1 MNLSLNLLLHFLLV
15 KRFCV
20 SVLLQKTSKFS
31 FLVLDLLLSFLLLN
45 LFGLKFFNQFDM
57 FLCFSSL
64 KLFLFSNFLL
74 DFFYLL
80 FLDLLFFSTL
90 YLLSLFLFRFDEL
103 LYFFCSFIIF
113 GISLLF

>member
-1 MNLSLNLLLHFLLV
+1 MNLSLNLFLYFLLV
-15 KRFCV
+15 KWFSV
-20 SVLLQKTSKFS
+20 SVLLQKMSKFS
-31 FLVLDLLLSFLLLN
+31 FLVLDLLLSLLLLI
-45 LFGLKFFNQFDM
+45 LFGLKLFDQFDM

-80 FLDLLFFSTL
+80 SLDLLFFSTL
-90 YLLSLFLFRFDEL
+90 YLLSLFLFHFNEF